1 MFMHLSNRDGKR
13 DVGNDEGK
21 LLQRML
27 ELPSGKNLAKST

>member
-1 MFMHLSNRDGKR
+1 MSLSNTDGKR

-27 ELPSGKNLAKST
+27 ELPSGESLTKSA